1 MAEILKQGLCNPM
14 HVTDQILVIYA
25 GTRGYLDKVPV
36 TEVAACEEELLR
48 FIHERKQDLW
58 QRITDAEDLD
68 DESVAQLDEALTEFR
83 KSCTRRQN
91 PHQEPTA
98 TV

>member
-1 MAEILKQGLCNPM
+1 MAETLKQGLCNPM

-36 TEVAACEEELLR
+36 TEVAACEVELLR

-68 DESVAQLDEALTEFR
+68 DETVAQLDEALTEFR
-83 KSCTRRQN
+83 KSCIRRQN
-91 PHQEPTA
+91 PHKEPTA